1 MHDCLGKA
9 AESLGI
15 ELPALEESSTLSE
28 KVLGQF
34 KESLKKDFS
43 IEKLERLEETDVVLL
58 GSIARGECTEE
69 SDCDYF
75 ILQNGAPPDTAH
87 TLVQAAQ
94 QIREDLG
101 RAKPGVEG
109 AFGEIVVAPNL
120 FESIGL
126 NADTNT
132 NLTRRIL
139 LLSESKHVTVGD
151 AHAGTIDN
159 ILSRYYLDMI
169 DSGHGED
176 SPAKIPRY
184 LLNDLVRYWRTIA
197 VDFGSKRWR
206 RGDSQLR
213 LAKLRISRKILF
225 AGPLATVLLVP
236 QKTDTIGE
244 LTGYLRKSLEAPP
257 LAQIAKHTD
266 SLNKQSRDAMKTL
279 LLNYDQFIAILSGGK
294 RAVLKGTTGDTKSEE
309 EIKEEEIKN
318 ECREIGDNIQSSLEE
333 IFFED
338 RLFKESFRKYS
349 VF

>member
-1 MHDCLGKA
+1 MHEYLAKA
-9 AESLGI
+9 AESTGI
-15 ELPALEESSTLSE
+15 ELPALEESSILSE

-34 KESLKKDFS
+34 RESLNKDFS
-43 IEKLERLEETDVVLL
+43 IEKLERLAETDVVLL
-58 GSIARGECTEE
+58 GSIARGECTEK

-75 ILQNGAPPDTAH
+75 VLQNGAPPNTTH

-101 RAKPGVEG
+101 YAKPGVEG

-139 LLSESKHVTVGD
+139 LLSESKHVTVGE
-151 AHAGTIDN
+151 AHAGTIEN

-176 SPAKIPRY
+176 SLAKIPRY
-184 LLNDLVRYWRTIA
+184 LLNDLVRFWRTMA

-236 QKTDTIGE
+236 QKTDTIRE
-244 LTGYLRKSLEAPP
+244 LPDYLRKSLEAPP

-266 SLNKQSRDAMKTL
+266 SLNAESHEAIKTL
-279 LLNYDQFIAILSGGK
+279 LLNYDHFIAILSGTE
-294 RAVLKGTTGDTKSEE
+294 RAALKGTTDDSKSR
-309 EIKEEEIKN
+309 EEIKN
-318 ECREIGDNIQSSLEE
+318 ECREIGDNIQSSLEK

-338 RLFKESFRKYS
+338 PLFKESFRRYS

>member
-1 MHDCLGKA
+1 MHEYLAKA

-28 KVLGQF
+28 KILGQF

-43 IEKLERLEETDVVLL
+43 IEKLERLKQTDVVLL

-75 ILQNGAPPDTAH
+75 VLQNGAPPDTTH

-101 RAKPGVEG
+101 YAKSGVEG

-151 AHAGTIDN
+151 ARKETIDN

-236 QKTDTIGE
+236 QKTDTIGG
-244 LTGYLRKSLEAPP
+244 LTEYLEESLEAPP

-266 SLNKQSRDAMKTL
+266 SLNEQRDAMKTL

-309 EIKEEEIKN
+309 EIKY
-318 ECREIGDNIQSSLEE
+318 ECREIGNNIQSSLEE

-338 RLFKESFRKYS
+338 PLFKESFRKYS